1 MKIYQVDAFTEKPFS
16 GNPAGVCVL
25 GDQLDENIMQSI
37 AGEMNLA
44 ETAFLDKED
53 DGYNLR
59 WFTPNSEIDLCGHAT
74 LASAHILWE
83 KRVQMLHT

>member
-1 MKIYQVDAFTEKPFS
+1 MKIYQVDAFTEKPFL

-53 DGYNLR
+53 DGYNHLR
-59 WFTPNSEIDLCGHAT
+59 L
-74 LASAHILWE
+74 
-83 KRVQMLHT
+83 